1 MSISSTAQA
10 AKTLKRMIIAGM
22 AATLLSLPSYAQ
34 KDTLTIT
41 FTGDVLLDRG
51 VRQRIEHTGTEALF
65 SPSIDS
71 LFQVS
76 DLVVGNLECP
86 ATRIHQ
92 PNFKKFIFRAE
103 PEWLDCLQQHGFT
116 HLNLANNHTID
127 QGRKGLM
134 DTRDNII
141 AAGMTPFGAD
151 TTMKAASQP
160 LLLANLPRPV
170 YILASLRL
178 ALENFPYLPL
188 NPCPSQEPMDTLLLR
203 VSKLRLQH
211 PEAVII
217 VSLHWGGEHTLRPA
231 PQQRIEAHAIIDAGA
246 DILICHHTHTLQTI
260 ENYQGHYIYYS
271 IGNFIFDQTR
281 DINSK
286 AAVVQLTVTP
296 DTLNVRTHH
305 IYIHKCAPYLTS
317 TLHDSANSHVEA
329 EQP

>member
-10 AKTLKRMIIAGM
+10 AKTLKSIIIAGM
-22 AATLLSLPSYAQ
+22 AATLLSLPSYGQ
-34 KDTLTIT
+34 IDTLTIT

-51 VRQRIEHTGTEALF
+51 VRLRIEHTGIEALF
-65 SPSIDS
+65 SSSIDS

-86 ATRIHQ
+86 ATRIQQ

-103 PEWLDCLQQHGFT
+103 PEWLDCLKQHGFT

-160 LLLANLPRPV
+160 LLLAIKPRPV
-170 YILASLRL
+170 YILASLRV

-188 NPCPSQEPMDTLLLR
+188 KPCPSQEPMDSLVQRIIDLR
-203 VSKLRLQH
+203 SKQ
-211 PEAVII
+211 PSAVII
-217 VSLHWGGEHTLRPA
+217 VSLHWGGEHTLKPA
-231 PQQRIEAHAIIDAGA
+231 YQQRMQAHQLIDAGA

-260 ENYQGHYIYYS
+260 ERYQGHYIYYS
-271 IGNFIFDQTR
+271 IGNFIFDQER

-286 AAVVQLTVTP
+286 AAVVQLTVTS
-296 DTLNVRTHH
+296 DSLDVHTHNIQIRKCTPH
-305 IYIHKCAPYLTS
+305 IT
-317 TLHDSANSHVEA
+317 E
-329 EQP
+329 